1 MIAMKKYL
9 KRENREESIGKRSVK
24 SKARKEVIKK

>member
-1 MIAMKKYL
+1 MKKSL
-9 KRENREESIGKRSVK
+9 KRENREESIGKRRIK